1 MGRRVSAN
9 FLLSA
14 VIDGEN
20 VQLYR
25 IVSDHD
31 SLSVDANNVSDRVEC
46 RIELQDGAT
55 SVPVTA
61 YWSVEVKAREEVL
74 DTYEF
79 SDSRQSIDYA
89 LPNGPFDQYGKF
101 GRATHLIVIA
111 YKDATRN
118 TELARKAYPLN
129 RAQPQYF
136 PRTEPWSSTLI
147 YRNGEYLLCSSY
159 EEVDGILLAGDDAV
173 YVWSNPVPGNSAV
186 SPGEDVIKNPRST
199 CWQKHSKWPV
209 LMTEAFFANFAKLG
223 SAVFSGDYMFSQH
236 GKDKNGM
243 PTTDYRNFGKTEK
256 HQMTDKTTGKPMYD
270 ETTGEPIYEEISL
283 FTPNFMVDWLKGKV
297 NAMDGH
303 IGGFKINGYNL
314 SNADNRDCWISIQKE
329 RGTVKRLSSL
339 GNNVPPSTGVSTAG
353 YFEASGPNPLAN
365 NAITLRASGS
375 TLSENINGMY
385 ANYCINAFGGVR
397 WKMSKDDSWCM
408 PGVLFAGHFGGGGE
422 TYEVWGDG
430 ANMQRLIRASTGTY
444 QVTHGIGHMSYF
456 VAITPMR
463 NWTFATLQHKDV
475 NSFSFTIA
483 DANRGLIDSEFDV
496 MIFGRPFDK

>member
-1 MGRRVSAN
+1 M
-9 FLLSA
+9 SA

-46 RIELQDGAT
+46 RVELQDGAT

-136 PRTEPWSSTLI
+136 PRTEPWSNTLT

-159 EEVDGILLAGDDAV
+159 EEVDGILLTGDDAV

-186 SPGEDVIKNPRST
+186 PPGEDVIKNPRST

-256 HQMTDKTTGKPMYD
+256 HQMTDETTGKPMYD
-270 ETTGEPIYEEISL
+270 ETTGEPIYKEIPL

-303 IGGFKINGYNL
+303 VGGFKINGYNL
-314 SNADNRDCWISIQKE
+314 SNADNRDCLVSIETNDGQNTRKS
-329 RGTVKRLSSL
+329 VL
-339 GNNVPPSTGVSTAG
+339 GNQYPSFVGFGSAG
-353 YFEASGPNPLAN
+353 YFEASGTGENKALVLIAKGSKKPVISGKYDNHCID
-365 NAITLRASGS
+365 AI
-375 TLSENINGMY
+375 
-385 ANYCINAFGGVR
+385 GGVN
-397 WKMSKDDSWCM
+397 WHMDGKDHWCM
-408 PGVLFAGHFGGGGE
+408 PGVLYAAHFGGGGE
-422 TYEVWGDG
+422 LYEEWGNG
-430 ANMQRLIRASTGTY
+430 IGQRGLDRTSTGTY
-444 QVTHGIGHMSYF
+444 RMEHEIGHMSYF

-496 MIFGRPFDK
+496 MIFGRPFGK